1 MFKNIENLKILRITK
16 GTSKNRASVVCR
28 KNHAFVL
35 RTAGV
40 SRHTFSAHCIDTHT
54 GKILFLPQGASYE
67 MTTLSDTPCTYV
79 SVIFEAEIEDAV
91 PAVYAFDGFQEAD
104 TFESVLADLWKF
116 GSAAEHYQ
124 CYSIFYSLLAYIQNL
139 ENLTYADKKHFSIIA
154 PAVSYLKKHLY
165 DCDLK
170 IETLPQ
176 LCGVSGT
183 YFRKLFR
190 ARYAVSPQNYILG
203 KRLSHA
209 KTIIDSGDFDTF
221 SEIAV
226 SVGYTD
232 PLYFSRAFKKKYGV
246 SPSEYAKGQFS

>member
-1 MFKNIENLKILRITK
+1 MFKNIENLKIISVNK
-16 GTSKNRASVVCR
+16 GTAKRTSVTVNR
-28 KNHAFVL
+28 KNNSFIL
-35 RTAGV
+35 RTSGHVRYAFADYFIESHPGEIV
-40 SRHTFSAHCIDTHT
+40 
-54 GKILFLPQGASYE
+54 FLPKGASYE
-67 MTTLSDTPCTYV
+67 FTSLSETPCEYV
-79 SVIFEAEIEDAV
+79 SIQFEADLTDAV
-91 PAVYAFDGFQEAD
+91 PALYPFESFQEAD
-104 TFESVLADLWKF
+104 VFKNTLPDLWKF
-116 GSAAEHYQ
+116 GSGAEHYK
-124 CYSIFYSLLAYIQNL
+124 CYSVFYSLLAYIENL
-139 ENLTYADKKHFSIIA
+139 KNLTYADKKHFSIIA

-190 ARYAVSPQNYILG
+190 TRYAASPQSYILG

-209 KTIIDSGDFDTF
+209 KTIIDSGDFDTI
-221 SEIAV
+221 SEIAA

-246 SPSEYAKGQFS
+246 SPTQYVKN